1 MVTQVLRSL
10 EKLGDQ
16 RWIRSRCA
24 VIGAEECWPYLHDLD
39 PNLSESGRSRW
50 LLKIA
55 ESIKF
60 KDAAGLGTLAYVASK
75 GDLSVLDG
83 SNDDRAIKII
93 AAAIKRPDDYWNWLI
108 EIGRTKG
115 ISWQVTKV
123 RSFVPWATWP
133 WDKAFIFA
141 AAYLSTVSDPSDI
154 QPTPIEIDQ
163 SDFPF
168 WVAIDK
174 HTDEGKIALR
184 TVAKKIGCPYRQL
197 NWVSYYCES
206 ATVNGLRY
214 SPWWEREKQW
224 RLHSVGLNSAEAEQ
238 LWSSARIEFKQA
250 VEEYAEIL
258 RDQIS
263 GLDAPKP
270 N

>member
-115 ISWQVTKV
+115 H
-123 RSFVPWATWP
+123 
-133 WDKAFIFA
+133 
-141 AAYLSTVSDPSDI
+141 L
-154 QPTPIEIDQ
+154 
-163 SDFPF
+163 
-168 WVAIDK
+168 
-174 HTDEGKIALR
+174 
-184 TVAKKIGCPYRQL
+184 
-197 NWVSYYCES
+197 
-206 ATVNGLRY
+206 
-214 SPWWEREKQW
+214 EK
-224 RLHSVGLNSAEAEQ
+224 
-238 LWSSARIEFKQA
+238 
-250 VEEYAEIL
+250 
-258 RDQIS
+258 
-263 GLDAPKP
+263 
-270 N
+270 